1 MAFWKLFHTG
11 TSISS
16 NLNTFV
22 GEKSQISTQVSDL
35 NFIKSFSCSNLMN
48 QGLFPPIEHGS
59 VAQRSLSGNSALQSC
74 TT

>member
-35 NFIKSFSCSNLMN
+35 NFIKPFSFSNLMN
-48 QGLFPPIEHGS
+48 QGLFPP
-59 VAQRSLSGNSALQSC
+59 
-74 TT
+74 